1 MEAGYVFSALFFTPL
16 LSFSFRRDNNQVCE
30 RTISCWRLSLP
41 GIYVWGTRF
50 SILSCT
56 KGVWYIYDWDTGSLM
71 ILLLEGL
78 NWLLP
83 YASLL
88 LDDIKRVLSQP
99 SFSFTASD
107 EAVAS

>member
-1 MEAGYVFSALFFTPL
+1 
-16 LSFSFRRDNNQVCE
+16 
-30 RTISCWRLSLP
+30 
-41 GIYVWGTRF
+41 
-50 SILSCT
+50 
-56 KGVWYIYDWDTGSLM
+56 M